1 MEKIRFKKPE
11 LKNLKDIGNFLKK
24 NLKSFRNKLENT
36 DFKSIS
42 NKLIIYFSILILLS
56 SIGVGLVSLNRASS
70 SLTKEAEKSLA
81 SLSYEAAKTTSS
93 RLETQLMMVKMIATR
108 NEVKRMHW
116 SEQQSILRNQLVQ
129 TGLQELG
136 VISPDGS
143 VKYSSGI
150 NEQLEDGDPL
160 LEALDGKENIIS
172 FSVNK
177 STNEQVLL
185 FATPIKDDNKIV
197 GALLGRRNG
206 TTLSNVSNDIEYG
219 NDGYAYIIDNNGVVI
234 AHRDTDKVIN
244 RYNPIEEAKNDKSYN
259 SSAKLFK
266 KILSE
271 KSGVREYTNDGIE
284 LYAGYAP
291 IENTNWTMVISASKS
306 EVLSGIPAL
315 RITNTIVTT
324 IFLVLGIAVTYIIG
338 KSITNPIVNAVEYS
352 KVIGALNITK
362 DIPEKNLKMKDETG
376 QLSIALQG
384 LTNSLRGIVHNI
396 NQYSEQ
402 LAAASQELT
411 ATSQQSAIAA
421 EEVTKTVEEI
431 SKGASEQALNT
442 ELGTSKANLLGE
454 IIERNRD
461 ITHTLTHASQ
471 NVSTVINDGLAEI
484 EQLYKITLENN
495 KASAEIND
503 VILKTHESSSKI
515 GQASDI
521 IANIA
526 DKTDLLALNASIE
539 AARAGEAGR
548 GFAVVADEVRIL
560 AEQSLQSSKSISKIV
575 KELQQNAED
584 AVRTME
590 RVSIIEKE
598 QTQSVLNSQDK
609 YRSIDKAM
617 EDEIKA
623 VIEIHDKGKEME
635 SLKVEILDILRNLS
649 SIAEENS
656 ASTQEATASM
666 EEQTASI
673 EQIAG
678 SSESLS
684 NLAQNLQEI
693 IKKFTI

>member
-1 MEKIRFKKPE
+1 
-11 LKNLKDIGNFLKK
+11 
-24 NLKSFRNKLENT
+24 
-36 DFKSIS
+36 
-42 NKLIIYFSILILLS
+42 
-56 SIGVGLVSLNRASS
+56 
-70 SLTKEAEKSLA
+70 
-81 SLSYEAAKTTSS
+81 
-93 RLETQLMMVKMIATR
+93 
-108 NEVKRMHW
+108 
-116 SEQQSILRNQLVQ
+116 
-129 TGLQELG
+129 
-136 VISPDGS
+136 
-143 VKYSSGI
+143 
-150 NEQLEDGDPL
+150 
-160 LEALDGKENIIS
+160 
-172 FSVNK
+172 
-177 STNEQVLL
+177 
-185 FATPIKDDNKIV
+185 
-197 GALLGRRNG
+197 
-206 TTLSNVSNDIEYG
+206 
-219 NDGYAYIIDNNGVVI
+219 
-234 AHRDTDKVIN
+234 
-244 RYNPIEEAKNDKSYN
+244 
-259 SSAKLFK
+259 LFK

-291 IENTNWTMVISASKS
+291 IENTDWTMVISASKS

-352 KVIGALNITK
+352 KVIGELNITK